1 MPHIVK
7 QMHGLHFEKLYR
19 SLKHGDVISNDNL
32 IERKIVFD
40 QILSFN
46 KKNPAS
52 IRVEWCENIVFGKM
66 NSQLNHLFMQL
77 FESLLIDLVESCF

>member
-1 MPHIVK
+1 MMPHIVK

-19 SLKHGDVISNDNL
+19 PLKHGDVVSNDNF

-52 IRVEWCENIVFGKM
+52 IRVE
-66 NSQLNHLFMQL
+66 
-77 FESLLIDLVESCF
+77 